1 MIEDQFDSNKEK
13 IINSLSKTYNG
24 IKDLSPKGFVDT
36 PVIDILD
43 LINSHNDYISTSSC
57 SGRIAVYQAVK
68 DKV

>member
-1 MIEDQFDSNKEK
+1 MMEDQFDSNKEK
-13 IINSLSKTYNG
+13 IIDALSKTYNG

-43 LINSHNDYISTSSC
+43 LINSHNDFISTSSC